1 MQDRLVEE
9 FREYLLE
16 EERSPS
22 TIRSYL
28 YAVRLYLREIGDL
41 SKAGMVE
48 FKRQQIEKV
57 SPRTAAN
64 RITALNCF
72 CSFRGDYGS
81 RVRSIRIQQRPTLEN
96 VITLE
101 QFERLTSGLLED
113 GNLKGYWTVVFL
125 ARTGARVSEFVRLD
139 KSCLDTGV
147 CELWTKGKIRRIRIP
162 DFIIRESRSYFEG
175 VPGQLLFP
183 NRWGR
188 QMTTRGVA
196 KNLARWAAKYGIPRE
211 VAHPHGFRHFFAL
224 EFIKRNKDIALLKD
238 LLGHESVDT
247 TAIYLRLSEEQQRDE
262 FNRTMEEAEP
272 HRAPELRA
280 VSSGK

>member
-1 MQDRLVEE
+1 MQDRLVDE

-196 KNLARWAAKYGIPRE
+196 QNLARWAAKYGIPRE